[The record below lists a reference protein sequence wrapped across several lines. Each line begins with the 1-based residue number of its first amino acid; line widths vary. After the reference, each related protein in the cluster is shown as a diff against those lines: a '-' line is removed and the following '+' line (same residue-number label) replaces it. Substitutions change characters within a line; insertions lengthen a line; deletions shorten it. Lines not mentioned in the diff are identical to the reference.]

1 LAGYVDFTQLV
12 VERAREQ
19 PDREALLFLRHSR
32 KGVGD
37 LDTLTYGDLDCEAR
51 RLAVWLREHGAEGER
66 VLVAQESGWLFAA
79 SFLGCL
85 YAAAVA
91 VPVPPSGG
99 SRHQAERITGVV
111 RDTAAKLVLT
121 DSVHAPSLSQLL
133 AGAGHGDVVCLAA
146 DKPGLAD
153 PDDWRMPCI
162 TPDSLAFLQ
171 YTSGSTGDPRGVM
184 VSHRNLLANQRMIQQ
199 ALDTGPHS
207 RIGGWLP
214 LHHDMGLVGQLLHPL
229 WLGGCAVIM
238 EPSSFVRRPLR
249 WLQMIEDYRVT
260 VAGGP
265 HLGYE
270 LCLSRVDDEEARS
283 LDLSRWEVAV
293 NGGEPVRE
301 DTMRAFAEKFA
312 PSGLAAGAMRPCYGL
327 AEATLLVSGG
337 GSPAG
342 VRTLN
347 ADVDALEQQRLVPA
361 GPQVRSRALVGCG
374 GPAPGLEVRIVEPET
389 REELPG
395 GSVGEIWV
403 RGPGVAGGYWK
414 RPGDSERTFRAVT
427 SGSESGFLRTGDL
440 GALADGELFV
450 TGRLKDLMIVAG
462 RNLHPQD
469 VERAVQQVSVLFSS
483 AAIFAIESGNDQV
496 VVVQEVRSGA
506 TFDADLP
513 ELVVA
518 VQHCLSREFELAVRN
533 VVLVRPGTVRRTTS
547 GKLRREAMRRLFLAD
562 QLQPLYQ
569 VVDPE
574 VGRLVAS
581 GRTEGIR

>member
-1 LAGYVDFTQLV
+1 
-12 VERAREQ
+12 
-19 PDREALLFLRHSR
+19 
-32 KGVGD
+32 
-37 LDTLTYGDLDCEAR
+37 
-51 RLAVWLREHGAEGER
+51 
-66 VLVAQESGWLFAA
+66 
-79 SFLGCL
+79 
-85 YAAAVA
+85 
-91 VPVPPSGG
+91 
-99 SRHQAERITGVV
+99 
-111 RDTAAKLVLT
+111 
-121 DSVHAPSLSQLL
+121 
-133 AGAGHGDVVCLAA
+133 
-146 DKPGLAD
+146 
-153 PDDWRMPCI
+153 
-162 TPDSLAFLQ
+162 
-171 YTSGSTGDPRGVM
+171 
-184 VSHRNLLANQRMIQQ
+184 
-199 ALDTGPHS
+199 
-207 RIGGWLP
+207 
-214 LHHDMGLVGQLLHPL
+214 
-229 WLGGCAVIM
+229 
-238 EPSSFVRRPLR
+238 
-249 WLQMIEDYRVT
+249 
-260 VAGGP
+260 
-265 HLGYE
+265 
-270 LCLSRVDDEEARS
+270 
-283 LDLSRWEVAV
+283 
-293 NGGEPVRE
+293 
-301 DTMRAFAEKFA
+301 
-312 PSGLAAGAMRPCYGL
+312 
-327 AEATLLVSGG
+327 VSGG

-374 GPAPGLEVRIVEPET
+374 GPAPGLEVRVVEPET
-389 REELPG
+389 REELPD